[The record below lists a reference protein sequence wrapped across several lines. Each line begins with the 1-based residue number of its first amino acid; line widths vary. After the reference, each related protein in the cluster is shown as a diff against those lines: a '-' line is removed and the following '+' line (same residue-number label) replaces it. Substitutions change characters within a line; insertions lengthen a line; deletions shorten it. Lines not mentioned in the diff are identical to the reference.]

1 METLSLLHI
10 LGVYETMK
18 KLLVI
23 FGICLVLA
31 AMPITIASPQLGVQ
45 HSSQLLTTTSTHS
58 NHLLRHHNPS
68 LTNGTFTGI
77 FAMKN
82 ETGYIPLGTLSG
94 TYTTHE
100 FEGTWSLDNGTASGT
115 FTGWSWMDNICV
127 GYLNTDGSNDTQWF
141 GALFRVNATDNSFQA
156 VSIVL
161 GYGGYAIRYAMGE
174 IE

>member
-1 METLSLLHI
+1 MVTISLLHI

-31 AMPITIASPQLGVQ
+31 AMPMTVASPQLGLQ
-45 HSSQLLTTTSTHS
+45 HSNQLITTTSTHA

-68 LTNGTFTGI
+68 LTNDTFTGI

-82 ETGYIPLGTLSG
+82 ESGIVPLGTLSG
-94 TYTTHE
+94 TFTTSD
-100 FEGTWSLDNGTASGT
+100 FEGTWALDNGSASGT
-115 FTGWSWMDNICV
+115 FNGWLW
-127 GYLNTDGSNDTQWF
+127 GYLCWGVLQTDGSNESQWF
-141 GALFRVNATDNSFQA
+141 GGLFRVNETDYSFQA

-161 GYGGYAIRYAMGE
+161 GYNGYAIRYAIGN